1 MSKPR
6 KKVKHTFFLHE
17 GQMDALNTAHPD
29 IPAAEIIRRLIDA
42 YIAKITPSLNR
53 QRLEAISDINFEEP
67 NLDV

>member
-1 MSKPR
+1 
-6 KKVKHTFFLHE
+6 
-17 GQMDALNTAHPD
+17 MDALNTAHPD